1 MSDQDKLEIAK
12 LTLNYLISLQT
23 SENATHALR
32 RLENEASKSADPD
45 SFGALYR
52 VVFKEIENSVSVS
65 TNESVSAEDQK

>member
-32 RLENEASKSADPD
+32 RLDNEASKSADPD

-52 VVFKEIENSVSVS
+52 VVFKEIEASICDCE
-65 TNESVSAEDQK
+65 TKILP